1 MLSPTGPS
9 FSCVV
14 TVSAG
19 PAWPPRGPRHGGN
32 HLVELQP
39 DAYASYEVIWA
50 GDGRDY
56 WYL

>member
-19 PAWPPRGPRHGGN
+19 PAWPPRGPRHGVN
-32 HLVELQP
+32 HLVVFQP
-39 DAYASYEVIWA
+39 DANASCEVIWA
-50 GDGRDY
+50 GGGRGY
-56 WYL
+56 